1 MNRTV
6 LILAGALLAGIGLW
20 RILGTKLQGF
30 APVEGELEHPHN
42 IGKDVIAQL
51 RKQGSDLLRP
61 HSMEFYFYFPT
72 QAGAEQAAGDL
83 RAKGFWVKT
92 DRAAVRDQ
100 WLCLASRR
108 LVPDERT
115 LDQWG
120 QWFERV
126 AATHGGEY
134 DGWEASVE
142 KK

>member
-1 MNRTV
+1 MDSCGGMADAKYGGSDDAARRGSRTIGLTLLFRHGRAIRSTSTWKAASGKTLRLSGPEVAPRSSGRLPELDTEVQHQGNGPGADHGEAQMNRTV
-6 LILAGALLAGIGLW
+6 LILAGAL
-20 RILGTKLQGF
+20 
-30 APVEGELEHPHN
+30 
-42 IGKDVIAQL
+42 
-51 RKQGSDLLRP
+51 
-61 HSMEFYFYFPT
+61 
-72 QAGAEQAAGDL
+72 
-83 RAKGFWVKT
+83 
-92 DRAAVRDQ
+92 
-100 WLCLASRR
+100 